1 MREHF
6 VQAKLLH
13 KQRCKPVIPVV
24 EIARDQD
31 GLAVRHHAP
40 DTLGQRQDLAGA
52 AAGEQAQVHHEAMH
66 RSAVELD
73 ARMQQAAL
81 LQPMVGDV
89 QVFVIKNGKA
99 RQQRVA
105 MVRRV
110 ADGVAAVGHIQPQG
124 GGKGFVL
131 SIEQGFLLV
140 AALDFLQEDQV
151 GAQAVKP

>member
-66 RSAVELD
+66 RAAVELD

-89 QVFVIKNGKA
+89 QATSSRKA
-99 RQQRVA
+99 
-105 MVRRV
+105 
-110 ADGVAAVGHIQPQG
+110 AARD
-124 GGKGFVL
+124 
-131 SIEQGFLLV
+131 SC
-140 AALDFLQEDQV
+140 
-151 GAQAVKP
+151 